1 MSTANLRRT
10 KSGIEDALKATLN
23 RLSKASAYADRVI
36 WPQYQKAQIERWQTE
51 NSSQGETWEP
61 LTPQYKK
68 QKRKR
73 FAAYPGAGNALMV
86 ATGRLAQGAQGQNPA
101 YFNKLIT
108 DKQFVVAVNTG
119 ALPYAKYP
127 GVKRPFMVFNQET
140 IDFWTK
146 GLTAYLMRGRA

>member
-1 MSTANLRRT
+1 MATGFTQT
-10 KSGIEDALKATLN
+10 KNGIEASLQATIN
-23 RLSKASAYADRVI
+23 RLKKVSAYADRVI
-36 WPQYQKAQIERWQTE
+36 WPKYQKEQIQRWQSE

-61 LTPQYKK
+61 LSPVYKK
-68 QKRKR
+68 QKKKR
-73 FAAYPGAGNALMV
+73 FAAYPGAGNALMI

-127 GVKRPFMVFNQET
+127 GVKRPFMVFNQDT
-140 IDFWTK
+140 VNSWTK
-146 GLTAYLMRGRA
+146 GLASYLMRGHE